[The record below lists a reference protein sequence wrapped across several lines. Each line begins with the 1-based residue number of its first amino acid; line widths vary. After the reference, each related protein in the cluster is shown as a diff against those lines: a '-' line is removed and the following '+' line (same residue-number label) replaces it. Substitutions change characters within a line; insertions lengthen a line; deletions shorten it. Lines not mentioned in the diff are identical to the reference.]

1 MKKPLTASQQLN
13 TQEILSK
20 FNIESVPD
28 AVSASDKNGTI
39 IFWNKAAEKLYG
51 FKKDEVLGK
60 DGWKTTNARLLNCT
74 IEEYKKTLKLHGRW
88 SGEAIQYHKN
98 GNRIF
103 ISSHVQVVKDTKGHI
118 IGRIGFNRDITH
130 HKHVEYNLR
139 FLSSSAKA
147 LSSSLD
153 YETTLNKAAHLA
165 VPRIADWCGIDLL
178 NEKGEVDQVAVVHRD
193 PKKIKWAI
201 ELRKRYPPDF
211 NKSEGIVK
219 VLKTGKS
226 EFLPYIPEELLI
238 QAAKDKQQMDI
249 IKKISFTGIIIVP
262 ITSSHTKKPVGAITL
277 VSAESRRIYTQADLQ
292 TAEKLASQA
301 SLAIENARL
310 YRNAEREII
319 ERKMVE
325 ERMRE
330 MESKKDNFISM
341 ASHELK
347 TPITSLKIYA
357 DILERQFAKENINK
371 FDKTISVMK
380 NQMNKINQL
389 IVDLLNLSK
398 IQAGKL
404 ELRMDT
410 FDFNELINEIIEQIQ
425 PTTHHIIEVK
435 IKPHT
440 RVFGDRDRIGQVL
453 INLLTNAIKYSP
465 EEKSITIDVISDKL
479 EVRVCV
485 RDYGVGIKKEH
496 RKKIFERFYQI
507 GSGDKTY
514 PGLGMGLYIS
524 HEIITRH
531 HGRIWVEK
539 AQGKGSIFIFA
550 LPKKG
555 KS

>member
-1 MKKPLTASQQLN
+1 MKHSLTASQELN
-13 TQEILSK
+13 KEEILRK

-39 IFWNKAAEKLYG
+39 IFWNKASEKLYG
-51 FKKDEVLGK
+51 FTKDEVLGK
-60 DGWKTTNARLLNCT
+60 NSWEITHARLLNCT
-74 IEEYKKTLKLHGRW
+74 IEEYKKSLKAHGKW

-98 GNRIF
+98 GTRIF
-103 ISSHVQVVKDTKGHI
+103 VSSHVQSVKDSKGTI

-130 HKHVEYNLR
+130 HKYVEYNLR
-139 FLSSSAKA
+139 FLSSSAKT

-153 YETTLNKAAHLA
+153 YQTTLNRAAHLA
-165 VPRIADWCGIDLL
+165 VPRIADWCGIDLI
-178 NEKGEVDQVAVVHRD
+178 NDKGEIEQVAIVHRD
-193 PKKIKWAI
+193 PKKVKWAI
-201 ELRKRYPPDF
+201 ALRNKYPPDMST
-211 NKSEGIVK
+211 NQGLPK

-226 EFLPYIPEELLI
+226 EFVPFIPEEVL
-238 QAAKDKQQMDI
+238 QKASVDKERMQI
-249 IKKISFTGIIIVP
+249 IKKIGFTGYIIVP
-262 ITSSHTKKPVGAITL
+262 ITTSHSKKPIGAISM
-277 VSAESRRIYTQADLQ
+277 VSAESRRIYTPADLQ

-301 SLAIENARL
+301 SFAIENARL
-310 YRNAEREII
+310 YRNAEKEIV
-319 ERKMVE
+319 ERKMAE
-325 ERMRE
+325 EKMRE

-357 DILERQFAKENINK
+357 DLLERQLSKENIKK
-371 FDKTISVMK
+371 FDKTILVMK

-389 IVDLLNLSK
+389 IIDLLNLSK

-410 FDFNELINEIIEQIQ
+410 FDFTDLLYEIIEQIQ
-425 PTTHHIIEVK
+425 PTTHHTIECK
-435 IKPHT
+435 IRPHI

-453 INLLTNAIKYSP
+453 INLLTNAIKYSL
-465 EEKSITIDVISDKL
+465 EEKRITINVISDKL
-479 EVRVCV
+479 EVQVRV
-485 RDYGVGIKKEH
+485 RDYGVGIKEEH

-531 HGRIWVEK
+531 QGTIWVEK
-539 AQGKGSIFIFA
+539 ARGKGSVFIFT
-550 LPKKG
+550 LPKKR
-555 KS
+555 